1 MQPDPAPTPT
11 RDAASPGGWG
21 GWGGAAT
28 SPRMAEARAGWP
40 GAREVRLAWELAGG
54 WHVIVKS
61 ERGRQIGAMA
71 PYRLA
76 T

>member
-1 MQPDPAPTPT
+1 MQPPHGS
-11 RDAASPGGWG
+11 RGFSLHG
-21 GWGGAAT
+21 
-28 SPRMAEARAGWP
+28 RARAGWP
-40 GAREVRLAWELAGG
+40 GAREVRLASELAGG

-61 ERGRQIGAMA
+61 EKRAGKANRSMA